1 MAKAPAQREWEIEF
15 TPQAKAWLRSL
26 SPEDFVRIER
36 PLNQLRQHG
45 PTLGRP
51 CAESI
56 KGSRYRNMKELRSAG
71 QHLRA
76 LFVFDPRRRAV
87 VLLGGDKCNDWDRW
101 YDRNIPVADKL
112 YDQHLRALGRE
123 VQWQNRATRVGK
135 RSAANSR

>member
-1 MAKAPAQREWEIEF
+1 MPKVPAQREWEIEF
-15 TPQAKAWLRSL
+15 TPQAKAWMKSL
-26 SPEDFVRIER
+26 SPADFVRIDR

-56 KGSRYRNMKELRSAG
+56 KGSRHRNMKELRSSG

-87 VLLGGDKCNDWDRW
+87 VLLGGDKTNDWDRW
-101 YDRNIPVADKL
+101 YARNIPVADRL
-112 YDQHLRALGRE
+112 YDKHLRGLGRGE
-123 VQWQNRATRVGK
+123 EWQKRATRVGK
-135 RSAANSR
+135 RSVANSR